1 MSYRRSSYAYT
12 RNGLRPIPGAPH
24 SCEHCAVDRQPGE
37 SAMFEPTTMIG
48 ADGFVLPQIT
58 TPAEDLPR
66 PKRRPHGRLQRM
78 CELYGACDSMRGL
91 FDTIERVASVNATVV
106 VLGESGS
113 GKELVANAIHQLSE
127 RRVRPF
133 VAVNCGALPETLI
146 ESELFGHER
155 GSFTGA
161 ARTHRGCF
169 ERANGGTPFLDEI
182 TEMPVDMQVRLLR
195 VLESGRFSR
204 IGGDAEIAAD
214 VRVIAAS
221 NRDLRAAVASGKLR
235 EDLMYRLCV
244 IPVSVPPLRERGD
257 DALLLA
263 EMFLER
269 LNDDHGTAKTFTVD
283 ARQSI
288 AAYRWPGNV
297 RELKNVVHRAY
308 VLSDAEVDV
317 DTGSEFIAPIA
328 TAASTPRADV
338 SSGNEIRIRV
348 GTSLDN
354 AERALIMATLRALDG
369 SKSKAAHVL
378 GISLKT
384 LYNRLHAYGAGTTLD
399 ALPGEAAE
407 TPNEVRLAA

>member
-1 MSYRRSSYAYT
+1 
-12 RNGLRPIPGAPH
+12 
-24 SCEHCAVDRQPGE
+24 
-37 SAMFEPTTMIG
+37 
-48 ADGFVLPQIT
+48 
-58 TPAEDLPR
+58 
-66 PKRRPHGRLQRM
+66 
-78 CELYGACDSMRGL
+78 MRVL
-91 FDTIERVASVNATVV
+91 FDTLDRVSGASATVII
-106 VLGESGS
+106 LGESGS
-113 GKELVANAIHQLSE
+113 GKELVANAIHHLSD
-127 RRVRPF
+127 RRQRPF
-133 VAVNCGALPETLI
+133 IAINCGALPETLI

-169 ERANGGTPFLDEI
+169 ERANGGTLLLDEI

-204 IGGDAEIAAD
+204 VGGDGEITAD

-257 DALLLA
+257 DAMLLA

-269 LNDDHGTAKTFTVD
+269 LNDEHGTAKTFAAE

-288 AAYRWPGNV
+288 ATYRWPGNV

-308 VLSDAEVDV
+308 VLSDAEVEV
-317 DTGSEFIAPIA
+317 DTGAEFIAPIVP
-328 TAASTPRADV
+328 AAAQARADAA
-338 SSGNEIRIRV
+338 SGNEVRIRV

-384 LYNRLHAYGAGTTLD
+384 LYNRLHAYGAGATLD
-399 ALPGEAAE
+399 PLSGEAADVGS
-407 TPNEVRLAA
+407 EVRLAA